1 MIHPGDPQ
9 NESDLRIAI
18 VAARFNASLTEML
31 LKNTLAGLATC
42 NVTENQIE
50 VFWVPGAFE
59 IPVVAKHL
67 GTGGLFDVVI
77 CLGVILKGETDHD
90 QLVAHQSVRALVD
103 LSLSLNK
110 PIGFGIIG
118 PNATHEQGLLRAEQY
133 ASHAVDTVLALIA
146 LL

>member
-1 MIHPGDPQ
+1 MACIGIVKAAYNNDVTSRMLDAARARATQKHATI
-9 NESDLRIAI
+9 ERIA
-18 VAARFNASLTEML
+18 E
-31 LKNTLAGLATC
+31 
-42 NVTENQIE
+42 
-50 VFWVPGAFE
+50 VPGVLDL
-59 IPVVAKHL
+59 PLVAKQLLTSKKIEGVVVL
-67 GTGGLFDVVI
+67 GFVK
-77 CLGVILKGETDHD
+77 KGETDHD